1 MDNNANLCDNGPS
14 TCDQEEKK
22 RNRTLIIATVV
33 PIVVAALLFVAGL
46 LILRRMRN
54 RQGNISST
62 NSLQKK
68 YFNQVNS

>member
-14 TCDQEEKK
+14 TCDQEKK

-54 RQGNISST
+54 RQGSISST

-68 YFNQVNS
+68 IF